1 MKVQHLSLCNLGIYT
16 KVWLQ
21 IVMLDKTCLIAIG
34 SKTVALFGNPSL
46 GYVQSEIIG

>member
-16 KVWLQ
+16 QVWLQ
-21 IVMLDKTCLIAIG
+21 IVILDKTCLIAIG

-46 GYVQSEIIG
+46 GYVQSNV